1 MPDVAELNRLI
12 KQTALDA
19 IEATNP
25 VTMTYGKVITTSPL
39 QINVEQKMT
48 LGEAQLILTDTVREQ
63 KIVLNIDLD
72 TDSFTHSHTITEPEL
87 ITDEVTHKHSA
98 STKKE
103 ILIRKGLSV
112 GDKVLLVRM
121 QGGQKFIVI
130 DRM

>member
-12 KQTALDA
+12 KQTALGAMD
-19 IEATNP
+19 ATNP
-25 VTMTYGKVITTSPL
+25 VAVMFGKVIKASPL
-39 QINVEQKMT
+39 QINVEQKMI
-48 LGEAQLILTDTVREQ
+48 LGEAQLILTGNVKELKTMLD
-63 KIVLNIDLD
+63 IDLD

-103 ILIRKGLSV
+103 ILIRKGLSI
-112 GDKVLLVRM
+112 GDKVILLRM